1 MHNYGK
7 EKTVTEP
14 ESCGFINNFFRQ
26 RAETELL
33 CKKQGHLCK
42 LGVTSMLPELGSM
55 RQEDN
60 YKFRGSLGYIRS
72 FRSQG
77 YMGKQSQD
85 KTNKRGKNTKNTFI
99 FTFRKLKLHT
109 TSRTTSP
116 PLQVLQD
123 AFLCT
128 VSIQQTAFLLMHPLY
143 VLEQAQ

>member
-42 LGVTSMLPELGSM
+42 LGVTSMLPELGRQ

-60 YKFRGSLGYIRS
+60 YKFR
-72 FRSQG
+72 
-77 YMGKQSQD
+77 
-85 KTNKRGKNTKNTFI
+85 
-99 FTFRKLKLHT
+99 
-109 TSRTTSP
+109 
-116 PLQVLQD
+116 V
-123 AFLCT
+123 
-128 VSIQQTAFLLMHPLY
+128 V
-143 VLEQAQ
+143 